1 MVQSNELN
9 LMLATFPRPV
19 PSRLSLNWPLVK
31 SGSRRH
37 ISKGHAG
44 ILALPLGVLPG
55 FCRGTATGRPS
66 ISRQSTAGP
75 TLWRRP
81 QEAEA
86 NDAQHELKVRLDA
99 LRLLQEM
106 HLPSLPQSLALEML
120 REAVSTCPEA
130 QQEEMEGH
138 CAPEQ
143 LEFLRSFVAERF
155 GSPQFQGGLR
165 MCQIGFNAGHSAAAL
180 LDQAPEGSV
189 LLSLDLGQHGYTR
202 PLEEVVSRI
211 AKDKDQTHILLEGN
225 SAEMLPRFR
234 HIEFDLIFIDGNH
247 AYEAV
252 KLDVLLCLQMATEDT
267 LVLLNHVFTDM
278 TEGLGPTKVWLE
290 TLREG
295 EAKQIGWHSC
305 CSRHGIAIAKCC
317 ASQNRN
323 ESFVVSG
330 KWMQTVLRW
339 YASNY
344 VKLTDPP
351 LK

>member
-1 MVQSNELN
+1 MSDVSNQ
-9 LMLATFPRPV
+9 RPQ
-19 PSRLSLNWPLVK
+19 P
-31 SGSRRH
+31 
-37 ISKGHAG
+37 HAG
-44 ILALPLGVLPG
+44 HLPATRPIETVVELAAVEEWQQEAHLVQGPCPDLGPAAGCPARLLSGHCHWAAFYQQAVY
-55 FCRGTATGRPS
+55 CRTDFVEKT
-66 ISRQSTAGP
+66 IAG
-75 TLWRRP
+75 
-81 QEAEA
+81 QDAEA

-106 HLPSLPQSLALEML
+106 YLPSLPQSLALKTL
-120 REAVSTCPEA
+120 RAAVSTCPEA

-155 GSPQFQGGLR
+155 GSPRFQGGLR

-189 LLSLDLGQHGYTR
+189 LLSLDLGQHAYTR
-202 PLEEVVSRI
+202 PLEQVVSRI

-252 KLDVLLCLQMATEDT
+252 KLDMLLCLQMATEDT

-305 CSRHGIAIAKCC
+305 CSRHGIAIAKRC
-317 ASQNRN
+317 AGQR
-323 ESFVVSG
+323 VIRHIQ
-330 KWMQTVLRW
+330 WMQQTVL
-339 YASNY
+339 
-344 VKLTDPP
+344 K
-351 LK
+351 